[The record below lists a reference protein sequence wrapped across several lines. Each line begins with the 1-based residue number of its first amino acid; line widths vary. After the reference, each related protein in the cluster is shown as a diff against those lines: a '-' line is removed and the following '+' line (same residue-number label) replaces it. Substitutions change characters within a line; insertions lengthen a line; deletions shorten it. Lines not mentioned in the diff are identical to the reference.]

1 MIGLSKKLTIR
12 EALHEPK
19 LLGHALPGDSWLPW
33 RTMLVAIMGEEL
45 TDDERAIYR
54 QFTGRDAEPGFIPAE
69 FFAVAGRRSG
79 KTRAAG
85 TLAAFVG
92 TCVDH
97 SAYLSSS
104 ERATIPVMAVSTV
117 QAQKAFS
124 ACMLLEDSPILSK
137 QIDTSNSETIRLKT
151 RCDIEV
157 RPGNQKTIR
166 GITSPLAIAD
176 EIAHFYTEGVLT
188 DAGLLDAVRPSLQSG
203 KHHGPLVAISSPW
216 GPKGELYDAFAKH
229 HGPNGDADIV
239 VAKGSSLEWNSTL
252 DPKTVQRA
260 MERDAAMA
268 DAEWNGNFLA
278 SVLNIF
284 TIDGLNAITDIGVTE
299 REPIP
304 GIRYAAYAD
313 PSGGTG
319 LDGFTLTIAHMEDG
333 VVVLDLIRET
343 LAPFNPEQIVEAYA
357 ADLKRYGV
365 RTIQTDRYASAWNS
379 TSWVRHGIAHRPST
393 KTASELFAALLPV
406 VNAQNIRLLDDEKLR
421 RQALGLERRISS
433 GGKQQIG
440 HGRSIHAHDDIVN
453 AVAGVSYALT
463 KPAAHPKFALAAPA
477 FSLNGGEFS
486 MTYADHSAH
495 DPASFGASRSR

>member
-19 LLGHALPGDSWLPW
+19 LLGFALPGDSWLPW
-33 RTMLVAIMGEEL
+33 RVMLMAVMGEEL
-45 TDDERAIYR
+45 TEPERAIYR

-124 ACMLLEDSPILSK
+124 ACMVLEESPILSR
-137 QIDTSNSETIRLKT
+137 QIETSNSETIRLKT

-176 EIAHFYTEGVLT
+176 EIAHFYTDGVNT

-216 GPKGELYDAFAKH
+216 GPKGELFDAFNKH
-229 HGPNGDADIV
+229 HGPNGDEDII

-252 DPKTVQRA
+252 DPKVIARA
-260 MERDAAMA
+260 MERDSAMA
-268 DAEWNGNFLA
+268 DAEWNGNFLT

-284 TIDGLNAITDIGVTE
+284 THDGINAITDLGVTE

-319 LDGFTLTIAHMEDG
+319 LDGFTLAIAHMEDG
-333 VVVLDLIRET
+333 VVVLDLLRET
-343 LAPFNPEQIVEAYA
+343 LAPFNPEHVVESYS
-357 ADLKRYGV
+357 ADLKRFGC

-379 TSWVRHGIAHRPST
+379 TAWQRHGITHRPST
-393 KTASELFAALLPV
+393 KPASELFAALLPV
-406 VNAQNIRLLDDEKLR
+406 VNAGNTRWLDDEKLR

-440 HGRSIHAHDDIVN
+440 HGRSVHAHDDIVN
-453 AVAGVSYALT
+453 AVAGVTYALT
-463 KPAAHPKFALAAPA
+463 KPTAQQKFMLAGPVLIGDGSHNPAAY
-477 FSLNGGEFS
+477 GGSPCLF
-486 MTYADHSAH
+486 
-495 DPASFGASRSR
+495 